1 MCLMP
6 VIVAQNAMAAGQ
18 TNSLFIKLNPGSQK
32 VNIQMNSYTLQI
44 NNLTG
49 VSNTSENR
57 IRSWVIQRI
66 HSIMKIYEIRLSNF
80 VFGEGDGI
88 C

>member
-32 VNIQMNSYTLQI
+32 VNIQVNSYTLQI

-57 IRSWVIQRI
+57 IRSWDTCPKNPNMT
-66 HSIMKIYEIRLSNF
+66 IMLTF
-80 VFGEGDGI
+80 L
-88 C
+88 

>member
-57 IRSWVIQRI
+57 IRSWDT
-66 HSIMKIYEIRLSNF
+66 SPKNPNMTIMLTF
-80 VFGEGDGI
+80 L
-88 C
+88 

>member
-49 VSNTSENR
+49 VSNTSENWIR
-57 IRSWVIQRI
+57 IWDTCPKNPNMT
-66 HSIMKIYEIRLSNF
+66 IMLTF
-80 VFGEGDGI
+80 L
-88 C
+88 